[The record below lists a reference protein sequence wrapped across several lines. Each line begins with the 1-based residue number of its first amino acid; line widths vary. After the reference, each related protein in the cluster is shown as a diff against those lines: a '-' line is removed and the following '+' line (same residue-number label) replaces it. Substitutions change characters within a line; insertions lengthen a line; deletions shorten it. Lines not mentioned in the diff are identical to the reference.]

1 METELSNTATVLGN
15 YNSIP
20 TEITTQALVVTMVTG
35 LTVTKTANK
44 MVWSGGNLMYTIE
57 VNNQTETVYT
67 SPVITDILNPNLI
80 KLVENTIKVDGT
92 LLEASQYNYEE
103 DSGKLTINLPN
114 IEATTKKTVTF
125 EVSKK

>member
-1 METELSNTATVLGN
+1 M
-15 YNSIP
+15 
-20 TEITTQALVVTMVTG
+20 
-35 LTVTKTANK
+35 
-44 MVWSGGNLMYTIE
+44 
-57 VNNQTETVYT
+57 
-67 SPVITDILNPNLI
+67 NPNLI

>member
-1 METELSNTATVLGN
+1 MF
-15 YNSIP
+15 
-20 TEITTQALVVTMVTG
+20 TG

-44 MVWSGGNLMYTIE
+44 MVWSGGNLMYSIE
-57 VNNQTETVYT
+57 VNNQTEMVYT